1 VDTQTRNRGRNWKVL
16 CWNIGGINSK
26 IKWNAIRNRIQ
37 ESSCDIICLQET
49 KREDFDS
56 AYIRNF
62 CPVVFDSFNFVPLV
76 GTSGGIPTIWKSNKF
91 SNGVSEQICTKYRTN
106 IIDIRLFL
114 DSYQHIYTMKQTRE
128 SRFSAVAK

>member
-1 VDTQTRNRGRNWKVL
+1 MDTQIRLRGRNW
-16 CWNIGGINSK
+16 NIRGINSK

-62 CPVVFDSFNFVPLV
+62 CPAIYDSFNFVPSV
-76 GTSGGIPTIWKSNKF
+76 GGPQV
-91 SNGVSEQICTKYRTN
+91 VS
-106 IIDIRLFL
+106 
-114 DSYQHIYTMKQTRE
+114 
-128 SRFSAVAK
+128 